1 MRQYFKVRKYLPD
14 MNYYDNCTLCP
25 RRCGVNRREAKG
37 YCGMGDQLL
46 AARAGLHFYEEPYM
60 SGESGSGTVFF
71 SGCSLKCVFCQN
83 WQISRDGFG
92 KEISTDRLSE
102 IFLEQQSRGALN
114 INLVTGTHFTPSIA
128 EALRKAKAGGLQIPV
143 LWNSSAYEEVETL
156 RMLEGL
162 VDIWLPDFKTLDEGL
177 AKKYY
182 NAPDYPEA
190 AKKALDYMVT
200 VSPEPVFEGDLMV
213 SGVNVRHLVMPGASA
228 DSKNVISYLYGTYK
242 NRIWISIMNQY
253 TPVTAQPYD
262 KLNRKTTR
270 REYEKVVNFAIDLG
284 VTQAMIQEEGTAKDS
299 FIPVFDGE
307 GI

>member
-1 MRQYFKVRKYLPD
+1 

-46 AARAGLHFYEEPYM
+46 AARAGLHFYEEPYI

>member
-1 MRQYFKVRKYLPD
+1 MRKYLPV
-14 MNYYDNCTLCP
+14 MNYYENCTLCP
-25 RRCGVNRREAKG
+25 RRCGVNRRETKG
-37 YCGMGDQLL
+37 YCGMGDQLF
-46 AARAGLHFYEEPYM
+46 AARAGLHFYEEPYI

-71 SGCSLKCVFCQN
+71 SGCSLKCVFCQY

-102 IFLEQQSRGALN
+102 IFLEQQGRGALN

-190 AKKALDYMVT
+190 AKRALDYMVS

-213 SGVNVRHLVMPGASA
+213 SGVNVRHLVMPGATA
-228 DSKNVISYLYGTYK
+228 DSRNVISYLYSTYK
-242 NRIWISIMNQY
+242 DRIWISIMNQY

-262 KLNRKTTR
+262 ELNRKTTR
-270 REYEKVVNFAIDLG
+270 REYERVVNFAIDLG
-284 VTQAMIQEEGTAKDS
+284 ITQAMIQEGDTAKES

-307 GI
+307 GILKL